1 MFRLRSFYRLVFLL
15 VVGSMAVATP
25 ATADPIQGLVS
36 RIVPAYQKH
45 LVFEKIPSGA
55 GGDVFELE
63 TVKGK
68 TVIRGNNFNSMAV
81 GLNHYLKYYCLTS
94 VSWYSDDPV
103 EVPEIM
109 PVVNE
114 KTRKSARVKNRFFLN
129 YCTFSYT
136 MPWWKWKD
144 WERCIDWMAL
154 NGVTMPLSI
163 TGQEAVWYKV
173 WRKLGLSDQQIRSYF
188 TGPAYLPFHRMG
200 IIDKWNSPLPWS
212 WINNQVDL
220 QKKIIARERELGM
233 TPVLPAFSGHIPKS
247 ILTKF
252 PDAKIKD
259 VGQWGGFDIEYRGY
273 FLDPM
278 DPLFDKI
285 QQAFLSEQAK
295 EFGTDHVYG
304 VDPFNELVP
313 PSWEP
318 DYLAKVSET
327 IYESMKKADPAAV
340 WVQMTWLFYFKRKDW
355 TDPRIKAYIE
365 AVPKNKMIL
374 LDYFCENTEV
384 WKFTNKFYDQPY
396 IWCYLGNF
404 GGNTMLCG
412 DLKEVEKRI
421 ENTFVNGGDNLTGIG
436 STLEA
441 FDVNPLMYEYVFE
454 KAWADGPT
462 DVDQWVKKWADRRA
476 GRADEDARTGW
487 ELLLKTAY
495 SASANLGQA
504 TLTNAR
510 PGFAGRKR
518 WWPKYKAAYRN
529 AELLQAWEKLIRSA
543 SPRKSALYDL
553 ANIGRQVLGNYF
565 SVLIKEFTAA
575 FDQKDVDLLKNNG
588 QRMLVL
594 LDELDTLLGTQSSF
608 LLGKWLQD
616 AKDFGADK
624 EEKSYYEHDA
634 RNIIATWS
642 TKDQSL
648 NNYANR
654 SWSGMMRTYYK
665 ERWKMFIDEAIASIK
680 EKKEFDENN
689 FHKKVTSFEDEWTYQ
704 NESYRYAPSGNALA
718 ISKTLYEKYAS
729 VIGKLSDASYI
740 VLEQ

>member
-1 MFRLRSFYRLVFLL
+1 
-15 VVGSMAVATP
+15 MAVATP
-25 ATADPIQGLVS
+25 ATADPIRGLVS

-45 LVFEKIPSGA
+45 LVFEKIPSQA
-55 GGDVFELE
+55 GSDVFELE
-63 TVKGK
+63 TINGN
-68 TVIRGNNFNSMAV
+68 TVIRGNSFNSMAV

-114 KTRKSARVKNRFFLN
+114 KIRKSARVKNRFFLN

-163 TGQEAVWYKV
+163 TGQEAIWYKV

-200 IIDKWNSPLPWS
+200 IIDKWNGPLPWS
-212 WINNQVDL
+212 WINNQVEL
-220 QKKIIARERELGM
+220 QKKIVARERELGM

-252 PDAKIKD
+252 PDAKVKD

-285 QQAFLSEQAK
+285 QKVFLSEQAK
-295 EFGTDHVYG
+295 EFGTDHVY
-304 VDPFNELVP
+304 ELIL
-313 PSWEP
+313 SMNW
-318 DYLAKVSET
+318 YLQAGNPIPAKVSET
-327 IYESMKKADPAAV
+327 IYASMKRADPAAI

-412 DLKEVEKRI
+412 DLKEVEKRM
-421 ENTFVNGGDNLTGIG
+421 ENTFVNGGNNLTGIG

-441 FDVNPLMYEYVFE
+441 LDVNSLMYEYVFE

-462 DVDQWVKKWADRRA
+462 DVDRWIRKWA
-476 GRADEDARTGW
+476 
-487 ELLLKTAY
+487 
-495 SASANLGQA
+495 S
-504 TLTNAR
+504 
-510 PGFAGRKR
+510 PGRKSR
-518 WWPKYKAAYRN
+518 
-529 AELLQAWEKLIRSA
+529 
-543 SPRKSALYDL
+543 
-553 ANIGRQVLGNYF
+553 
-565 SVLIKEFTAA
+565 
-575 FDQKDVDLLKNNG
+575 
-588 QRMLVL
+588 
-594 LDELDTLLGTQSSF
+594 
-608 LLGKWLQD
+608 
-616 AKDFGADK
+616 
-624 EEKSYYEHDA
+624 
-634 RNIIATWS
+634 
-642 TKDQSL
+642 
-648 NNYANR
+648 
-654 SWSGMMRTYYK
+654 
-665 ERWKMFIDEAIASIK
+665 
-680 EKKEFDENN
+680 
-689 FHKKVTSFEDEWTYQ
+689 
-704 NESYRYAPSGNALA
+704 
-718 ISKTLYEKYAS
+718 
-729 VIGKLSDASYI
+729 
-740 VLEQ
+740 

>member
-1 MFRLRSFYRLVFLL
+1 MFRLKSFYCFAFLL
-15 VVGSMAVATP
+15 MAGSMVVAAPP
-25 ATADPIQGLVS
+25 ATDPIRGLVS

-45 LVFEKIPSGA
+45 LIFEKIPSGT
-55 GGDVFELE
+55 GSDEFELE
-63 TVKGK
+63 TINGK

-81 GLNHYLKYYCLTS
+81 GLNYYLKYYCLTS

-114 KTRKSARVKNRFFLN
+114 KIRKSARVKNRFFLN

-154 NGVTMPLSI
+154 NGITMPLSI

-173 WRKLGLSDQQIRSYF
+173 WRKLGLSDEQIRSYF

-200 IIDKWNSPLPWS
+200 IIDKWNGPLPWS
-212 WINNQVDL
+212 WINNQAEL
-220 QKKIIARERELGM
+220 QKKILARERELGM

-278 DPLFDKI
+278 DPLFNKI
-285 QQAFLSEQAK
+285 QKEFLSEQGK

-340 WVQMTWLFYFKRKDW
+340 WVQMTWLFYFQRKDW

-365 AVPKNKMIL
+365 AVPENKMVL
-374 LDYFCENTEV
+374 LDYFCEKTEV
-384 WKFTNKFYDQPY
+384 WKFTNKFYDRPY

-421 ENTFVNGGDNLTGIG
+421 ENAFVNGGDNLTGIG

-441 FDVNPLMYEYVFE
+441 FDVNPLVYEYVFE

-462 DVDQWVKKWADRRA
+462 DVDQWVKKWADRRT
-476 GRADEDARTGW
+476 GKVDENARMGW
-487 ELLLKTAY
+487 ELLLGTAY
-495 SASANLGQA
+495 SAPTGLGQA

-510 PGFAGRKR
+510 PGFAGRRR
-518 WWPKYKAAYRN
+518 WWPKYRTEYQN
-529 AELLQAWEKLIRSA
+529 AELLKAWEKLIRSA
-543 SPRKSALYDL
+543 SARKSSLYDV

-565 SVLIKEFTAA
+565 SVLINEFTAA
-575 FDQKDVDLLKNNG
+575 FDQKDLAALNSNG

-616 AKDFGADK
+616 AKDFGANK
-624 EEKSYYEHDA
+624 EEKRYYEHDA
-634 RNIIATWS
+634 RNIITTWS
-642 TKDQSL
+642 TKNQSL

-654 SWSGMMRTYYK
+654 SWAGMMKTYYK
-665 ERWKMFIDEAIASIK
+665 ERWKMFIDDAITSIE
-680 EKKEFDENN
+680 EKREFDEKK
-689 FHKKVTSFEDEWTYQ
+689 FHEKVTDFEDEWTYRS
-704 NESYRYAPSGNALA
+704 ESYMHEPSGNALT
-718 ISKTLYEKYAS
+718 ISKNLYEKYAS
-729 VIGKLSDASYI
+729 VISKLPNASYI